1 MNQYAKITDG
11 KVENLI
17 VSHSHPEPTEEY
29 VDVRENRKDI
39 QIGFSYDPN
48 IGFTPFKGDIITL
61 AKLHEAPLH
70 TTEGIV
76 RIKEK
81 AKAWRNEE
89 LKKTDWIIMATDHP
103 ELSAY
108 KIYRQKLRDWP
119 NTSDFP
125 TVIPEL

>member
-17 VSHSHPEPTEEY
+17 VSHSHP
-29 VDVRENRKDI
+29 
-39 QIGFSYDPN
+39 
-48 IGFTPFKGDIITL
+48 GFTPFKGDIITL
-61 AKLHEAPLH
+61 TELHEAPLH

-103 ELSAY
+103 ELSTY